1 MMSTKMMSGSWSVI
15 LERASNPSSAR
26 ITWQPACA
34 RKISALRRM
43 VLESSITI
51 TFTPPR
57 FAVSLKAPS
66 LSPEVAVREKGGERV
81 PPAPSRA
88 VILCDSRGTSYSEFT
103 GSANYLTRFLKCEK
117 RPDAG
122 CEGRCRDGVR
132 HDRRD
137 QISTISKSSL
147 RAPHSGQVQF
157 IGTSSHRVPGAMPS
171 SGNPAASSYT
181 KPQMRHI
188 HVLY

>member
-1 MMSTKMMSGSWSVI
+1 IGIVDHHHLDAAEVRGLTQSPVPFS
-15 LERASNPSSAR
+15 R
-26 ITWQPACA
+26 I
-34 RKISALRRM
+34 
-43 VLESSITI
+43 
-51 TFTPPR
+51 
-57 FAVSLKAPS
+57 
-66 LSPEVAVREKGGERV
+66 AVRKKGGERK

-88 VILCDSRGTSYSEFT
+88 AILCDSHGTSYSEFT

-117 RPDAG
+117 PPDT
-122 CEGRCRDGVR
+122 GREDRWRDRMR

-157 IGTSSHRVPGAMPS
+157 IGTSSHRVPGANPS

-181 KPQMRHI
+181 HPQMRHI
-188 HVLY
+188 QVLN